1 MYGGLVS
8 NGVTVPSQAEPFL
21 ARVNIRMW
29 IIGNGAW
36 NGAGTR
42 PAVGREA
49 TLQRPRS
56 RRERR
61 RPLNE
66 LQYGTA
72 HTKLR
77 LGLLSTGDHIGTHEG
92 TPYVDVKFA
101 PADGDLHLS
110 HSSGGDSPTPTAPDP
125 TLSPGAAA
133 AIACPDRPTVCR
145 VQTHRCGI
153 YAVSFYIDALL
164 PDQAVPPRRTWS
176 SRQLGVLGPARA
188 VSPSPTGNRSGTPR
202 TGAAFELRLVQFLV
216 SVVLFRQGE
225 N

>member
-1 MYGGLVS
+1 
-8 NGVTVPSQAEPFL
+8 
-21 ARVNIRMW
+21 MW

-110 HSSGGDSPTPTAPDP
+110 HSSGGDSPTPTGTSSTAASPP
-125 TLSPGAAA
+125 LGQLPRPLVPQQCGLSP
-133 AIACPDRPTVCR
+133 TVR
-145 VQTHRCGI
+145 QTSTTGRHRRGCSATTSQRI
-153 YAVSFYIDALL
+153 IS
-164 PDQAVPPRRTWS
+164 RTRTW
-176 SRQLGVLGPARA
+176 RM
-188 VSPSPTGNRSGTPR
+188 
-202 TGAAFELRLVQFLV
+202 FD
-216 SVVLFRQGE
+216 
-225 N
+225 